1 MPVGANTLAYNSL
14 WQVRND
20 AWSSLEEAAAQ
31 LVLAGAKQHPVEQLT
46 ETVTGLLNVL
56 GPIERFCAFPGV
68 PAFARARRLFAAGK
82 YDRFAALVSGIDRAL
97 ATDSFRSGQVGDLG
111 AEDEAFDR
119 AVHPMEQSGTA
130 RPYFE
135 VLVVEDLTE
144 QLAQQAWQHFQAI
157 EKHGGFVDAGDYIT
171 GQELNV
177 NGGYHM

>member
-31 LVLAGAKQHPVEQLT
+31 LVLAGARQHPVEQLT

-97 ATDSFRSGQVGDLG
+97 ATDSFRSGQVGDLAG
-111 AEDEAFDR
+111 VSVD
-119 AVHPMEQSGTA
+119 H
-130 RPYFE
+130 
-135 VLVVEDLTE
+135 
-144 QLAQQAWQHFQAI
+144 
-157 EKHGGFVDAGDYIT
+157 GFVRPAG
-171 GQELNV
+171 LP
-177 NGGYHM
+177 